1 MDFFSSPDLWIA
13 FLTLF
18 ALEIVLGIDNV
29 VFIAI
34 LSDKLPPEQ
43 RRKARL
49 LGLSLAM
56 IFRIALLFAASWV
69 AGLTA
74 PLFQIGSWDALE
86 VSGRD
91 LILLVGGA
99 FLIYKAVEIHARLEG
114 HEAQRE
120 AGRVASFTDEL
131 ASVSDK

>member
-1 MDFFSSPDLWIA
+1 MDFFSRPDLWIA

-29 VFIAI
+29 VFISI

-56 IFRIALLFAASWV
+56 IFRIALLFATSWV
-69 AGLTA
+69 
-74 PLFQIGSWDALE
+74 
-86 VSGRD
+86 
-91 LILLVGGA
+91 
-99 FLIYKAVEIHARLEG
+99 
-114 HEAQRE
+114 
-120 AGRVASFTDEL
+120 L
-131 ASVSDK
+131 ASPHHFSRSDLGMPLKSADAT